1 MVKFSWMWESKDM
14 IDVVIDNLFQIVK
27 DEAVLSQQT
36 DAF

>member
-1 MVKFSWMWESKDM
+1 M